1 MSSDP
6 NQRHPNSTFQATYPY
21 NQATVTRSGHELHF
35 NDTPG
40 NESIRLAHTTG
51 TYIEIESSG
60 RMVQTITEK
69 LYSYIKS
76 TSTQTIDS
84 HYDLKIGGT
93 STLNIDQ
100 SSFEAVSQDK
110 TTAVGGNLVD
120 GVGGVRELHTES
132 DKYESVNGDS
142 VFGVKGSRHEAV
154 EGDNV
159 TSITGVK
166 QDTLQSDWSVTSA
179 ASIEM
184 NAEGKFRVKCDQF
197 IVDAR
202 EITMTTV
209 GGDVTITSGGKITI
223 NGAAEIEVNGDS
235 TIRIAASGVT
245 YINGSQVRL
254 ND

>member
-1 MSSDP
+1 MSDS
-6 NQRHPNSTFQATYPY
+6 NQRHPNSTFQASYPY

-40 NESIRLAHTTG
+40 HESIRLAHTKG
-51 TYIEIESSG
+51 TYIEMESSG
-60 RMVQTITEK
+60 RLVQTVTEK

-76 TSTQTIDS
+76 TSTQTVDS

-93 STLNIDQ
+93 NTLNIDQ
-100 SSFEAVSQDK
+100 SSFEAVGQDK

-120 GVGGVRELHTES
+120 GVGGVRELHTEG

-142 VFGVKGSRHEAV
+142 AFGVKGSRYESV

-159 TSITGVK
+159 TSITGIK
-166 QDTLQSDWSVTSA
+166 QDTLQSNWSVTSA

-184 NAEGKFRVKCDQF
+184 NAESIFRVKCDKF

-209 GGDVTITSGGKITI
+209 GGNITVTSGGKITV
-223 NGAAEIEVNGDS
+223 NGAAEIQVNGS
-235 TIRIAASGVT
+235 TSINITATGVT
-245 YINGSQVRL
+245 RINGSQVRL

>member
-40 NESIRLAHTTG
+40 HESIRIAHTTG
-51 TYIEIESSG
+51 TYIEMESSG
-60 RMVQTITEK
+60 RLVQTITEK
-69 LYSYIKS
+69 FYNYIKS
-76 TSTQTIDS
+76 TSTQTVDS

-93 STLNIDQ
+93 STLNIDE
-100 SSFEAVSQDK
+100 SSFEAVGDDK

-179 ASIEM
+179 AGIEF
-184 NAEGKFRVKCDQF
+184 NADGTVRIKCDRF
-197 IVDAR
+197 VVDAR
-202 EITMTTV
+202 EIIMTAA
-209 GGDVTITSGGKITI
+209 GGDVRITASGIVY
-223 NGAAEIEVNGDS
+223 VNG
-235 TIRIAASGVT
+235 TQI
-245 YINGSQVRL
+245 RL